1 MTWDQIELKW
11 NAMARRVGSDRLSAA
26 TQGPEE
32 DPPTQPPGDLPGPE
46 FPEPALPEMA
56 AS

>member
-11 NAMARRVGSDRLSAA
+11 NAMARRVGSDRLAAA

-32 DPPTQPPGDLPGPE
+32 DPPTQPPGDLP
-46 FPEPALPEMA
+46 EPTLPEMA
-56 AS
+56 GSDAE

>member
-11 NAMARRVGSDRLSAA
+11 NAMARRVGSDRRSAA

-32 DPPTQPPGDLPGPE
+32 DPPKQPPSIL
-46 FPEPALPEMA
+46 PEPTLPELA
-56 AS
+56 TSDAR

>member
-11 NAMARRVGSDRLSAA
+11 NAMTRRVGSDRLSAA

-32 DPPTQPPGDLPGPE
+32 DPPSQPPGDLP
-46 FPEPALPEMA
+46 PEPALPEMA
-56 AS
+56 VSEAH